1 MGIFNFW
8 GWFKSN
14 FSGAIY
20 KLSGTQNLESIDI
33 NIDNLLIDMNG
44 LFHTSTQK
52 IYQYGM
58 HKPKDKSIPPIIPN
72 NKLQVKVF
80 EDICKNIENLVL
92 LCNPKRVVL
101 AIDGPAP
108 YAKQCQQRRRRFSS
122 AMNKEDDDKGFDSN
136 CITPGT
142 KFMDYLSKYID
153 WFIRKKISEDTL
165 WKNIEIVF
173 SNEKN
178 QGEGENKIIS
188 YIRNHGDKNE
198 SYIIHGLDADIIMLA
213 LGTELENIYVLR
225 DDLYDPLNKYFVIN
239 INDVSLQL
247 GEIMRWTS
255 EKYSYDKKNAID
267 DFIFLC
273 FMIGNDFLP
282 HIPSLEIL
290 EGGIDIILNIYRDI
304 GTFNG
309 HLTKNTQKD
318 ITFSK
323 FFLEIFL
330 NTVSEYEKNIL
341 ENKLKNRRTYFQDE
355 ILEKCTVY
363 TEGVPNLDIKKYRED
378 YCNFHFEKGEK
389 NIKKVCY
396 TYLEGLYWVIN
407 YYKKGCPDWTWF
419 YPYHHAPSAS
429 IISKYISSFKIPV
442 YKKTFPLTPFQQLLA
457 VLPPKSS
464 ELLPYPLNNLLL
476 NDESPLKEFCPDKFE
491 IDLSGKKHE
500 YQGIV
505 ILPIIDPHIVIDTF
519 TKEVNNINSFELK
532 RNTFGK
538 TFIYNYKSDISI
550 VFNSFYGNIN
560 NCKVKSRPIIL

>member
-20 KLSGTQNLESIDI
+20 KLKEGQNLDSIDI
-33 NIDNLLIDMNG
+33 TMDNLLIDMNG

-58 HKPKDKSIPPIIPN
+58 HKPKDKSIPPVIPN
-72 NKLQVKVF
+72 NRLQVKVF
-80 EDICKNIENLVL
+80 EDICKNVENLVL
-92 LCNPKRVVL
+92 LCNPKRLIL

-108 YAKQCQQRRRRFSS
+108 YAKIIQQRRRRFSTAIS
-122 AMNKEDDDKGFDSN
+122 KEEDDKGFDSN
-136 CITPGT
+136 SITPGT

-153 WFIRKKISEDTL
+153 WYIRKKISEDPR
-165 WKNIEIVF
+165 WKDIEIIF
-173 SNEKN
+173 SNEKV

-188 YIRNHGDKNE
+188 YIRNHGDKKE
-198 SYIIHGLDADIIMLA
+198 SYIIHGLDADIIMLS

-225 DDLYDPLNKYFVIN
+225 DDLYDKSNKYFVIN

-255 EKYSYDKKNAID
+255 EKHTYEKKNAID

-309 HLTKNTQKD
+309 HLIKNTEKEL
-318 ITFSK
+318 TFSK
-323 FFLEIFL
+323 NFLEIFL

-341 ENKLKNRRTYFQDE
+341 ENKLKNRRIYFQDE
-355 ILEKCTVY
+355 ILENCTIF
-363 TEGVPNLDIKKYRED
+363 TDGVPDLDIKKYREE
-378 YCNFHFEKGEK
+378 YCEYHFEKGEK
-389 NIKKVCY
+389 NIKKVCHS
-396 TYLEGLYWVIN
+396 YLEGLYWVIN
-407 YYKKGCPDWTWF
+407 YYKKGCPSWRWF
-419 YPYHHAPSAS
+419 YPYDHAPTAS
-429 IISKYISSFKIPV
+429 IISKYVSTFKIPT
-442 YKKTFPLTPFQQLLA
+442 YKKTFPLSPFQQLLA

-464 ELLPYPLNNLLL
+464 NLLPYPLNNLLL
-476 NDESPLKEFCPDKFE
+476 TDDSPLKEFCPEKFD

-505 ILPIIDPHIVIDTF
+505 ILPMVEPDIVVDAYMSKTSL
-519 TKEVNNINSFELK
+519 VNKIELK
-532 RNTFGK
+532 RNTFGRTYVYK
-538 TFIYNYKSDISI
+538 YNFETND

-560 NCKVKSRPIIL
+560 NCKVKSRSIML

>member
-1 MGIFNFW
+1 MGIFQFYS
-8 GWFKSN
+8 WFRKT
-14 FSGAIY
+14 FPKDIY
-20 KLSGTQNLESIDI
+20 KVYRSISSELSFTD
-33 NIDNLLIDMNG
+33 IDNLLIDMNG

-52 IYQYGM
+52 IYQYGI

-108 YAKQCQQRRRRFSS
+108 YAKIIQQRRRRFST
-122 AMNKEDDDKGFDSN
+122 AINKEEDDKVFDSN

-153 WFIRKKISEDTL
+153 WFIRKKISEDPL
-165 WKNIEIVF
+165 WKDIEIVF
-173 SNEKN
+173 SNEKV

-198 SYIIHGLDADIIMLA
+198 NYIIHGLYADIIMLA

-255 EKYSYDKKNAID
+255 EKHSYDTKNAID

-273 FMIGNDFLP
+273 FMIGNDFLS

-309 HLTKNTQKD
+309 HLTKNTEKQ

-330 NTVSEYEKNIL
+330 NTVSEYEKDIL
-341 ENKLKNRRTYFQDE
+341 ENKLKNRRMYFQDE
-355 ILEKCTVY
+355 ILENCTVY
-363 TEGVPNLDIKKYRED
+363 TEGVPNLNIEKYRED
-378 YCNFHFEKGEK
+378 YCKFYFEKGEK
-389 NIKKVCY
+389 NLKKVCY
-396 TYLEGLYWVIN
+396 SYLEGLNWVIN
-407 YYKKGCPDWTWF
+407 YYKKGCPNWRWF
-419 YPYHHAPSAS
+419 YPYDHAPSAS
-429 IISKYISSFKIPV
+429 IIAKYVSSFKIPL
-442 YKKTFPLTPFQQLLA
+442 YKQTFPLLPFQQLLA

-464 ELLPYPLNNLLL
+464 GLLPYPLNNLLL
-476 NDESPLKEFCPDKFE
+476 NDDSPLKEFCPDKFE

-505 ILPIIDPHIVIDTF
+505 ILPMIEPDIVIDAF
-519 TKEVNNINSFELK
+519 SKQISVINPIELR
-532 RNTFGK
+532 RNTLGK
-538 TFIYNYKSDISI
+538 TFIYNYDSHTSN

-560 NCKVKSRPIIL
+560 NCKVKSKPIIL

>member
-1 MGIFNFW
+1 
-8 GWFKSN
+8 
-14 FSGAIY
+14 
-20 KLSGTQNLESIDI
+20 
-33 NIDNLLIDMNG
+33 
-44 LFHTSTQK
+44 
-52 IYQYGM
+52 M

-153 WFIRKKISEDTL
+153 WFIRKKISEDPL
-165 WKNIEIVF
+165 WKDIEIVF

-225 DDLYDPLNKYFVIN
+225 DDLYDPLNKYFIIN

-290 EGGIDIILNIYRDI
+290 EGGIMHLLPNKDDILN
-304 GTFNG
+304 FNIDN
-309 HLTKNTQKD
+309 LDELDDNLSIKEIKNNISNNNPNEILNLVIEIKNN
-318 ITFSK
+318 SK
-323 FFLEIFL
+323 KLNKLEIE
-330 NTVSEYEKNIL
+330 TIKEYVQLLIL
-341 ENKLKNRRTYFQDE
+341 V
-355 ILEKCTVY
+355 LEK
-363 TEGVPNLDIKKYRED
+363 IK
-378 YCNFHFEKGEK
+378 
-389 NIKKVCY
+389 I
-396 TYLEGLYWVIN
+396 LY
-407 YYKKGCPDWTWF
+407 
-419 YPYHHAPSAS
+419 
-429 IISKYISSFKIPV
+429 
-442 YKKTFPLTPFQQLLA
+442 
-457 VLPPKSS
+457 
-464 ELLPYPLNNLLL
+464 E
-476 NDESPLKEFCPDKFE
+476 
-491 IDLSGKKHE
+491 
-500 YQGIV
+500 
-505 ILPIIDPHIVIDTF
+505 
-519 TKEVNNINSFELK
+519 
-532 RNTFGK
+532 
-538 TFIYNYKSDISI
+538 
-550 VFNSFYGNIN
+550 
-560 NCKVKSRPIIL
+560 